1 MSRVAV
7 RPKILR
13 WARERVGKDLEE
25 LQARFPRILE
35 WETEEVRPTLK
46 QLEKYA
52 KATHTPFGYFFLEE
66 PPEEKLPIPPLSDSD
81 DCRASTTEP

>member
-52 KATHTPFGYFFLEE
+52 KGDAHPVRVFLSRGASRRETADT
-66 PPEEKLPIPPLSDSD
+66 PLSDSD